1 MAFMEI
7 ITLNGDSKLYNLEDL
22 NEQQFIDIVMSN
34 THNYFNGCS
43 TDTLMKQP
51 ELFPIKK
58 DL

>member
-7 ITLNGDSKLYNLEDL
+7 IDLNGESKLYNLEDL
-22 NEQQFIDIVMSN
+22 NEDQFIEIVMNN
-34 THNYFNGCS
+34 TQNYFNGCS
-43 TDTLMKQP
+43 TDPLRKQP

>member
-7 ITLNGDSKLYNLEDL
+7 IDLNGESKLYNLEDL
-22 NEQQFIDIVMSN
+22 NEQQLIEIVMNN
-34 THNYFNGCS
+34 TQNYFNGCS
-43 TDTLMKQP
+43 TDPLRKQP

>member
-7 ITLNGDSKLYNLEDL
+7 IDLNGDSKLYNLEDL
-22 NEQQFIDIVMSN
+22 NEQQCIEIVMNN
-34 THNYFNGCS
+34 TQNYFNVCS
-43 TDTLMKQP
+43 NDPLRKQP

>member
-7 ITLNGDSKLYNLEDL
+7 IDLNGDSKLYNLEDL
-22 NEQQFIDIVMSN
+22 NEQQFIDIVKSN
-34 THNYFNGCS
+34 THNYFNP
-43 TDTLMKQP
+43 LRKQP